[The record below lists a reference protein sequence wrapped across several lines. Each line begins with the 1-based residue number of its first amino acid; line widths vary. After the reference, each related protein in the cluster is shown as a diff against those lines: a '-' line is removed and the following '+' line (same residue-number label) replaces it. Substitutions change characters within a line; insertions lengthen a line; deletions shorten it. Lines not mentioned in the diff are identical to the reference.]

1 MIEVSASS
9 QPARFSRAAH
19 ARAVEATAARATT
32 TQARR
37 TPSATSRS
45 SSHSQLRARRG
56 GEGLQTVQSPA
67 RKSEANELHLWCL
80 PSSPVPGP
88 MLSSPPRRL
97 VSILYSYMLMSILY
111 PSACARQ
118 TCSKALGP
126 VLEAS
131 RLRRV
136 NSLTVSCANQLI
148 RPLPCSGAMPPPA
161 RSACSSSSTLVA
173 HVCRWHRQDICFH
186 HPAPASLS
194 DEGLTCVCRC
204 MPT

>member
-1 MIEVSASS
+1 MEENIEFEALDRCVQDRQEGPAVVASPGVVAAGYVHHQCLQALVHRAASS
-9 QPARFSRAAH
+9 QPAGFPRTAH

-80 PSSPVPGP
+80 PSSPVPWP

-136 NSLTVSCANQLI
+136 KIV
-148 RPLPCSGAMPPPA
+148 
-161 RSACSSSSTLVA
+161 
-173 HVCRWHRQDICFH
+173 
-186 HPAPASLS
+186 
-194 DEGLTCVCRC
+194 
-204 MPT
+204 

>member
-1 MIEVSASS
+1 MRYSAATVQLPFGHSNPCPTRPPHRGNTTGCAAHYLSQRSAPSCLHDTHPLDWSTTFFRPSAAIQQAHSS
-9 QPARFSRAAH
+9 QPAGFPRTAH

-131 RLRRV
+131 RPRRV
-136 NSLTVSCANQLI
+136 KKT
-148 RPLPCSGAMPPPA
+148 R
-161 RSACSSSSTLVA
+161 TL
-173 HVCRWHRQDICFH
+173 
-186 HPAPASLS
+186 
-194 DEGLTCVCRC
+194 
-204 MPT
+204 